1 MLVKIESDIF
11 REKEINFHQGL
22 NVVLGDNKGSNSI
35 GKSTLLMVIDFVL
48 GGKTYLSHNND
59 VVANL
64 GHHFFTATFKFND
77 RDYCFTRGTENPDTV
92 SEKNLETGEV
102 KDIPIKDYTKDIK
115 DLYSLDSETMN
126 LRTAVNTFSRI
137 WGKDNYD
144 VKYPIHGFSKETNRD
159 AILKLIKIFDRYDEI
174 EEQVKELKL
183 LNKQKSILNNA
194 GTYKLIPKINK
205 RDFIKN
211 QKEIEDTRK
220 EIERIGKT
228 VASPSGDIDEIV
240 SDEMISLREEKNKLL
255 ESKEFYISRLARI
268 NRTIKKAAVAEF
280 EPLLEFF
287 DDVNLKKLQEI
298 EQFHLGI
305 SKILS
310 EELENARN
318 NLIDKI
324 QKLEQA
330 IDEAL
335 SKQEKLL
342 TPNKEVNLFIDTLID
357 LSTKIKSLESEN
369 QYYTKRLQIAEEIKS
384 KDIEFGELKEKIIEN
399 IQSSINSKLKEINDL
414 IHENKRTAPE
424 LNLSYASYN
433 YKFFDNNGTGK
444 AYTNLIIFDLAIL
457 TLTKLPFIIHD
468 SFLFKNIE
476 KETVEKIIEFYN
488 GIDKQV
494 FIAIDFIDIYN
505 KETQGV
511 LKSKK
516 VIELSEDKLLTGVDW
531 RDKKIEGSKQDQT
544 IEE

>member
-1 MLVKIESDIF
+1 MLIKIESEIF

-22 NVVLGDNKGSNSI
+22 NVVLGDNKGTNSI
-35 GKSTLLMVIDFVL
+35 GKSTLLMIIDFVF
-48 GGKTYLSHNND
+48 GGKTYLSHNSD

-64 GHHFFTATFKFND
+64 GHHFFTATFKFNN

-92 SEKNLETGEV
+92 SEKNLATGEN
-102 KDIPIKDYTKDIK
+102 KDISLKDYTKGIK
-115 DLYSLDSETMN
+115 NLYGLDSETIN
-126 LRTAVNTFSRI
+126 LRTVINTFSRI

-144 VKYPIHGFSKETNRD
+144 VKHPIHEFSKEINKD

-183 LNKQKSILNNA
+183 LNKQKNILNNA

-205 RDFIKN
+205 REFIKN

-220 EIERIGKT
+220 EIERIGRT
-228 VASPSGDIDEIV
+228 IASPSGDIDEIV
-240 SDEMISLREEKNKLL
+240 SDEMINLREEKNKLL
-255 ESKEFYISRLARI
+255 NSREYYISRLARI
-268 NRTIKKAAVAEF
+268 NRSIKKVDVAEF

-287 DDVNLKKLQEI
+287 DNVNLKKLQEI

-310 EELENARN
+310 EELENARKD
-318 NLIDKI
+318 LECKI
-324 QKLEQA
+324 QKLEIA

-342 TPNKEVNLFIDTLID
+342 TPNEEVNLFIDTLID

-369 QYYTKRLQIAEEIKS
+369 QYYTKRVKIAEDIKA
-384 KDIEFGELKEKIIEN
+384 KDIEFGELKEKIIKD
-399 IQSSINSKLKEINDL
+399 IQSSINSKLKEINNL

-424 LNLSYASYN
+424 LNLSYTSYN
-433 YKFFDNNGTGK
+433 YRFFDNTGTGK

-476 KETVEKIIEFYN
+476 KETVEKITEFYN
-488 GIDKQV
+488 GLDKQV
-494 FIAIDFIDIYN
+494 FIAIDLIDIYN
-505 KETQGV
+505 KEIQSI

-516 VIELSEDKLLTGVDW
+516 VIELSEDKLLTKLDW
-531 RDKKIEGSKQDQT
+531 RDKK
-544 IEE
+544 